1 MPNPAAAAIRAPTI
15 PGPDPDTRQP
25 KFRLPPGACD
35 CHAHVFGPQ
44 SRYPYLP
51 NAGYIPP
58 DALPGDYV
66 RMLRTLG
73 CERAVLV
80 QPSVYGTDNTAML
93 DAMRSGVFSF
103 RGVAVVD
110 EHISDRELE
119 DMHGAG
125 VRGVRINLASATPG
139 LTLEQAP
146 RLAPRLKALG
156 WHLQFFVDIGR
167 VSDIEERLG
176 KLSIDIVIDHFGR
189 VRAADGIDAP
199 PFQTLLRLLQRGN
212 FWAKLI
218 GPYFLSDKTPGFPD
232 VTPFARAVVAAAPD
246 RVVWGTDW
254 PHPSAHGLTPND
266 GELADML
273 PDWIPDETQRDK
285 VLVANPARL
294 YGF

>member
-1 MPNPAAAAIRAPTI
+1 MPSPALRAPTI
-15 PGPDPDTRQP
+15 PGPVPDTRPP
-25 KFRLPPGACD
+25 KYKLPEGACD

-44 SRYPYLP
+44 QQYPYAL

-58 DALPGDYV
+58 DALTGDYV

-80 QPSVYGTDNTAML
+80 QPSVYATDNSAML
-93 DAMRSGVFSF
+93 EAMRSGVFEF
-103 RGVAVVD
+103 RGVAVVNED
-110 EHISDRELE
+110 ISDRELE
-119 DMHGAG
+119 NLHRTG

-156 WHLQFFVDIGR
+156 WHLQFFMDLKKLPGA
-167 VSDIEERLG
+167 EALLG
-176 KLSIDIVIDHFGR
+176 KLDIDIVIDHFGR
-189 VRAADGIDAP
+189 VRADDKMTAP
-199 PFQTLLRLLQRGN
+199 PFQTLLALLKRDN
-212 FWAKLI
+212 CWAKLI
-218 GPYFLSDKTPGFPD
+218 GPYFLSDRKPHFPD

-254 PHPSAHGLTPND
+254 PHPSSHGMMPND
-266 GELADML
+266 GDLADML
-273 PDWIPDETQRDK
+273 LEWIPDDAQRSK
-285 VLVANPARL
+285 VLVENPARL

>member
-1 MPNPAAAAIRAPTI
+1 MKSAIPRAPTI
-15 PGPDPDTRQP
+15 PGPVPDTRPP
-25 KFRLPPGACD
+25 KFKLPPGACD

-51 NAGYIPP
+51 QAGYIPP
-58 DALPGDYV
+58 DALPGDYA
-66 RMLRTLG
+66 RMLKTLG

-93 DAMRSGVFSF
+93 DALRSGVFAF
-103 RGVAVVD
+103 RGVAVIND
-110 EHISDRELE
+110 DISDRELE
-119 DMHGAG
+119 DMHRAG

-146 RLAPRLKALG
+146 RLAARLKVLG
-156 WHLQFFVDIGR
+156 WHLQFFVDLGK
-167 VSDIEERLG
+167 VPDIAERLSG
-176 KLSIDIVIDHFGR
+176 LDIDIVIDHFGR

-199 PFQTLLRLLQRGN
+199 PFQTLLRLLRRRN

-218 GPYFLSDKTPGFPD
+218 GPYFLSDKLPDFPD
-232 VTPFARAVVAAAPD
+232 VTPFARAVVATAPG

-266 GELADML
+266 GTLADML
-273 PDWIPDETQRDK
+273 LEWIPDEAQRKK
-285 VLVANPARL
+285 VLVDNAARL
-294 YGF
+294 YGFV